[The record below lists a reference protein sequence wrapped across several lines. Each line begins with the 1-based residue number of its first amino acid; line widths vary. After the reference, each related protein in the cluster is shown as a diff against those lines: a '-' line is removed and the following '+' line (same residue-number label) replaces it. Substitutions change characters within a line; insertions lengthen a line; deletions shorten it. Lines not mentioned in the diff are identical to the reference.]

1 MSTLKCPNPKCHKS
15 HPVKLGIIHNKILPD
30 KQRYKCQ
37 GCGSTFYA
45 VKDREK

>member
-1 MSTLKCPNPKCHKS
+1 MVCNIKCPNPKCKKS
-15 HPVKLGIIHNKILPD
+15 HVVKLGIIHNRYVGD

-45 VKDREK
+45 SKDR